1 MIQPEPAGDAKK
13 VLAILKDVSPFHFDI
28 RTSERELPD
37 QVHRSMQLAVTEGA
51 LTGIM
56 ATMIGGVVLTGL
68 ALALGANAFMIGL
81 IAAIQ
86 AGANLLQMRAYQHL
100 ESTGERKKMT
110 VRFAA
115 ASRAVWIVIIGLL
128 FLNYES
134 FASARVWIF
143 ILLFALSAGLG
154 VMSAVAWVSWMVDLV
169 PQRAR
174 GRFFAQRNL
183 AAGAVAVIL
192 GIGAGKFID
201 FWKEEAFG
209 PEPYAFILLLT
220 VGLVFGFWAVA
231 VQNRMYDPPF
241 KKPHTQSTFWEALRR
256 PFSDPVFRKVF
267 TFRIFYD
274 LSLGSAGTFFS
285 VYMLTQMGMSFTFV
299 SAMTMVTTL
308 TNLLSLRFWG
318 RIVDT
323 YGNKPILYI
332 CLAGKF
338 VFAILWLFTT
348 PDTFLLFVIIHCF
361 GVFDGGNVVAIPN
374 LVYKIA
380 PAERRA
386 NYITVDGTI
395 VGIAATVAPLLG
407 GSLAVLFS
415 GWSLNLG
422 PVTWSHFHFLFIVSI
437 ILRFVT
443 FWFLRKV
450 LEPEAAGVT
459 EVISVVRPVRSI
471 DVYKGFELA
480 LNVVIAPA
488 KFVVK
493 RISRRRGTK
502 PGKKGSGPTSKK

>member
-1 MIQPEPAGDAKK
+1 MSQPELAGEARK
-13 VLAILKDVSPFHFDI
+13 VVAILRDLSPFHFDI
-28 RTSERELPD
+28 RSSEQGVPD
-37 QVHRSMQLAVTEGA
+37 QIHRSMQLAVSEGA

-68 ALALGANAFMIGL
+68 ALALGANEFMIGL

-86 AGANLLQMRAYQHL
+86 AGANLLQMRAYQYL
-100 ESTGERKKMT
+100 EKTGERKRMT
-110 VRFAA
+110 VRFAT
-115 ASRAVWIVIIGLL
+115 ASRAVWIAIIFLL
-128 FLNYES
+128 FFNQDA
-134 FASARVWIF
+134 FATVRVWIF
-143 ILLFALSAGLG
+143 IVLFAVSAGFG
-154 VMSAVAWVSWMVDLV
+154 VTSAVAWVSWLVDLV
-169 PQRAR
+169 PQKAR

-201 FWKEEAFG
+201 FWKESGLG
-209 PEPYAFILLLT
+209 PEPYAFVILLAI
-220 VGLVFGFWAVA
+220 GLIFGFWAVA

-241 KKPHTQSTFWEALRR
+241 KKPHIQSTFWEALRR
-256 PFSDPVFRKVF
+256 PFNDPVFRRVF
-267 TFRIFYD
+267 SFRIFYD

-332 CLAGKF
+332 CLAGKL
-338 VFAILWLFTT
+338 VFALLWLFTT

-415 GWSLNLG
+415 GWSLDLG
-422 PVTWSHFHFLFIVSI
+422 IVQWSHFHFLFIISI
-437 ILRFVT
+437 ILRFAT

-450 LEPEAAGVT
+450 EEPEAAGVT

-471 DVYKGFELA
+471 DIYKGFELA

-488 KFVVK
+488 KFVV
-493 RISRRRGTK
+493 RRMSGRRK
-502 PGKKGSGPTSKK
+502 KAGKKGTGSVSKK